1 MPKKKTIRKFALV
14 EKEILYSQ
22 SWSNL
27 TDSAKVIY
35 LHLKGEFNG
44 SNGDKLKLPYSQMRK
59 IMSNATYWRGIK
71 SLDEVGFIDIVTH
84 GGLEK
89 NPNVYRISGRWRLR
103 EKTLADYQEEFKQK
117 QERMLYRQI
126 AEDYLTEDKAQ
137 NETW

>member
-137 NETW
+137 NET